1 MEQENTLNLNDFLEK
16 LNDEY
21 EIHQNEIEKSIENE
35 KKILQEMIPPIKSD
49 KETTQKGSTIDREIK
64 LWGHSPLNFSFTD
77 RDSFRTSGSKQFDK
91 INQRLNER
99 HDYPKVLPFQR
110 ELAGFQIR
118 PQRSKDLEKNN

>member
-1 MEQENTLNLNDFLEK
+1 MEQENSVNLNDFLGK

-21 EIHQNEIEKSIENE
+21 ETHQNEIEKSIENE
-35 KKILQEMIPPIKSD
+35 KKLLQEIIPPVKND
-49 KETTQKGSTIDREIK
+49 EETKQTGSTIDREIE
-64 LWGHSPLNFSFTD
+64 LWGKSQMDFSFTD